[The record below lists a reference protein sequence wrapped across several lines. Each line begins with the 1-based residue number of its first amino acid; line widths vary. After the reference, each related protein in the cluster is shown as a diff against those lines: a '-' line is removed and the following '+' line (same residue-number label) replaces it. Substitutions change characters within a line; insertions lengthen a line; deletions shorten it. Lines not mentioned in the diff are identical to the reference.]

1 MPSIGPAISLPC
13 SSRCDMLPDVA
24 LPRVAAKGRE
34 LRVIIGA
41 L

>member
-1 MPSIGPAISLPC
+1 
-13 SSRCDMLPDVA
+13 MLPDVA